1 MFAKSWDLSECMA
14 SFCEFAHR
22 IFVPAAARSK
32 GMLGVA
38 HTLAHCLL
46 HEGLYSSA
54 PVISSFQDSLGM
66 TSRIFD
72 QSTNNV
78 SRAKYGVTTT
88 KVNTTAATVFAS
100 YNLACLGGS
109 DRPARA
115 TIEGLQ
121 APQDAGQLPL
131 ASYKRFVRNNM
142 DDEPFLWEMWVK
154 VQDICFVRNAA
165 DY

>member
-88 KVNTTAATVFAS
+88 KVNTTAATVFSS
-100 YNLACLGGS
+100 YNLTDPDGLN
-109 DRPARA
+109 RPVRA
-115 TIEGLQ
+115 TIDGCQ
-121 APQDAGQLPL
+121 VPGNAGKLPL
-131 ASYKRFVRNNM
+131 TSYQRYLRNNM
-142 DDEPFLWEMWVK
+142 DDEPFLWEMWVEVK
-154 VQDICFVRNAA
+154 DILFP
-165 DY
+165 

>member
-1 MFAKSWDLSECMA
+1 VLGMFAKSWDLSECMA

-46 HEGLYSSA
+46 HDGLYSSA

-72 QSTNNV
+72 QSTGNV

-88 KVNTTAATVFAS
+88 KVNTTTAVVFSS
-100 YNLACLGGS
+100 YNLAES
-109 DRPARA
+109 DGLKRPARA

-121 APQDAGQLPL
+121 VPRDAEKFPL
-131 ASYKRFVRNNM
+131 TSYKRYLRSNM
-142 DDEPFLWEMWVK
+142 DDEPFLWEM
-154 VQDICFVRNAA
+154 
-165 DY
+165 

>member
-66 TSRIFD
+66 TSRMFD

-88 KVNTTAATVFAS
+88 KVNTTAATVFSS
-100 YNLACLGGS
+100 YNLAYPDGFK
-109 DRPARA
+109 RPARA
-115 TIEGLQ
+115 TIEGVRVLQ
-121 APQDAGQLPL
+121 EVGKLPL
-131 ASYKRFVRNNM
+131 TSYKRFLRNNM

-154 VQDICFVRNAA
+154 AQDIRVIRNT
-165 DY
+165 Y

>member
-1 MFAKSWDLSECMA
+1 MA
-14 SFCEFAHR
+14 SFCEFSHR

-46 HEGLYSSA
+46 HEGLYSNT

-72 QSTNNV
+72 QSTNDV
-78 SRAKYGVTTT
+78 SRARYGVTTT
-88 KVNTTAATVFAS
+88 KVNTTAATVFSS
-100 YNLACLGGS
+100 YNLGCPN
-109 DRPARA
+109 DFKRPARA
-115 TIEGLQ
+115 TIEGFQ
-121 APQDAGQLPL
+121 EPQDAGKLPL
-131 ASYKRFVRNNM
+131 TSYKRFVRKEM

-154 VQDICFVRNAA
+154 LQDTCLIRNA
-165 DY
+165 